1 MFIAGNQNQVVRE
14 GDRGNPDVV
23 GLNRAA
29 NTLERNISRAKCSAT
44 SEVIGSTS
52 VAKATVS

>member
-1 MFIAGNQNQVVRE
+1 MFIAGNRNQVVRE

-29 NTLERNISRAKCSAT
+29 NTLERNIYSSK
-44 SEVIGSTS
+44 VFGNF
-52 VAKATVS
+52 